1 LSNKIDVDS
10 DNLKD
15 GLLGLIVALVE
26 IIRDALKLQAMR
38 RMESGRLTD
47 AQVDKLGTALL
58 ELEEGIEEIKQD
70 QGLAETVESTRKGLN
85 EVVDEVLNPER
96 WVDHM
101 EGND

>member
-1 LSNKIDVDS
+1 MGDKVDVDS

-47 AQVDKLGTALL
+47 RQVEKLGNALM
-58 ELEEGIEEIKQD
+58 ELEEAIEDMKEDEGIAEEVD
-70 QGLAETVESTRKGLN
+70 NTRAGLDETVN
-85 EVVDEVLNPER
+85 ELINPER
-96 WVDHM
+96 WADQV
-101 EGND
+101 EE